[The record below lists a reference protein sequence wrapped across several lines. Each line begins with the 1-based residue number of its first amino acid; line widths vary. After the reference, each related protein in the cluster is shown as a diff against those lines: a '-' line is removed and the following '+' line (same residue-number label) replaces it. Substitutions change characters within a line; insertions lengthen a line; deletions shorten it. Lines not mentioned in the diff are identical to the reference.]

1 MRKQSMINQQR
12 RWIMKKNKGSQW
24 NKKTTDQEDTKPKIM
39 HSEKGSSRI
48 VIGIIA
54 ARNLVHLKTHKK
66 LSALL
71 YLQAWADDFQS
82 YWSYHKNKHR
92 FGFLNE
98 NCFRLTSNHM
108 KSKDCLIMTRAYS
121 RWDCFSRTPFF
132 LTNVD

>member
-1 MRKQSMINQQR
+1 
-12 RWIMKKNKGSQW
+12 MKKNKGSQW

-71 YLQAWADDFQS
+71 YLQAWADDFKISELKIQIS
-82 YWSYHKNKHR
+82 PK
-92 FGFLNE
+92 L
-98 NCFRLTSNHM
+98 
-108 KSKDCLIMTRAYS
+108 LIIS
-121 RWDCFSRTPFF
+121 
-132 LTNVD
+132 